1 MQVVVMACRARD
13 SVIPGPDFGLNK
25 HEWFSKGYKKIGE
38 EPEDAVFLSR
48 AYEWR
53 LNVLTGDVTE
63 RNLTGTD
70 CSMEFP
76 MINDRYITKK
86 CKYGYTQVISPE
98 ASSTSGKLFITSSKT
113 ELVKLLVPCN
123 K

>member
-1 MQVVVMACRARD
+1 MACRARD

-25 HEWFSKGYKKIGE
+25 HEWFSKGFKKIGE
-38 EPEDAVFLSR
+38 EAEDAPFLSR

-53 LNVLTGDVTE
+53 LNMLTGDVTE

-76 MINDRYITKK
+76 MINDKYSTKI
-86 CKYGYTQVISPE
+86 CKYGYTQVLNPE
-98 ASSTSGKLFITSSKT
+98 ASSTAGKLFITCSKT

-123 K
+123 Y